1 MGINDRA
8 WKLRIALFVAQGGL
22 CRIMPSVT
30 AAGPNWSKQLVPLA
44 TQERDVTRGESQS
57 DEPRAR
63 AEACLER
70 AQETRDF
77 EANLTADAAYD
88 V

>member
-1 MGINDRA
+1 M
-8 WKLRIALFVAQGGL
+8 
-22 CRIMPSVT
+22 
-30 AAGPNWSKQLVPLA
+30 
-44 TQERDVTRGESQS
+44 TRGESQS